1 MKKTL
6 LTLAFSALAV
16 CASFAQGTVNFNNT
30 ATTFSDGTT
39 VDRFVYN
46 VGGQTRLTGVNYS
59 AALYWGTSADAIT
72 SLAVLN
78 PTDVT
83 LASAKAAFRAS
94 TTTLPGTWTGGGSR
108 TLLGTTGGQTVF
120 LQVRVWDHT
129 LFATYDLAKAGGG
142 ITGQSGSFS
151 YTISTSPTPP
161 PSDLVMANLRRFDLV
176 PEPSTIALGVL
187 GLGSLLLF
195 RRKK

>member
-6 LTLAFSALAV
+6 LTLAFSAFAV

-30 ATTFSDGTT
+30 ATTFSDGAT

-46 VGGQTRLTGVNYS
+46 VGGQTRLTGGNYS
-59 AALYWGTSADAIT
+59 AALYFGTTADSVT
-72 SLAVLN
+72 TLATLN
-78 PTDVT
+78 PTDTT
-83 LASAKAAFRAS
+83 LASAKGVFRAA
-94 TTTLPGTWTGGGSR
+94 TTTLPGTWSGGGSR
-108 TLLGTTGGQTVF
+108 TLLGTQGGQTVF
-120 LQVRVWDHT
+120 LQVRVWDSS

-142 ITGQSGSFS
+142 ITGQSAAFS

-161 PSDLVMANLRRFDLV
+161 PSDLVMAGLRRFELV

-187 GLGSLLLF
+187 GLGSLLFF